1 MQKVATMR
9 FIYDPRKS
17 KLNNEKH
24 GIDFEEAKALWD
36 DPSVIEAPSNKCG
49 EQTWAAIGRMS
60 GSYWPAIYAK
70 RDYAIRIISVRRAT
84 QKEISRYDKAYAE
97 HERRRVR

>member
-17 KLNNEKH
+17 ELNNEKH

-49 EQTWAAIGRMS
+49 EQRWAAIGRMS
-60 GSYWPAIYAK
+60 GSYWTAIYAK
-70 RDYAIRIISVRRAT
+70 TRLRHKDHLGSAHNA
-84 QKEISRYDKAYAE
+84 KGDFPL
-97 HERRRVR
+97 

>member
-17 KLNNEKH
+17 ELNNEKH

-49 EQTWAAIGRMS
+49 EQR
-60 GSYWPAIYAK
+60 
-70 RDYAIRIISVRRAT
+70 
-84 QKEISRYDKAYAE
+84 
-97 HERRRVR
+97 